1 MDVETIR
8 AVSLFA
14 SLDRKAADEL
24 CRFLSIQDYPTSAIV
39 FRSRDPGDSMYVIE
53 QGKVRISITDADG
66 HQVILAELGPGDF
79 FGEMSMLDGHG
90 RSADA
95 TVTEDARL
103 ARLTR
108 QDFLNFMVSDPRIA
122 LEMLTAVTRR
132 LRRTDDLLRHRVA
145 RNLNEVEAAQMTPA
159 DRAADTIAEFGGS
172 WKFIISFM
180 MILVLWVVVNTWL
193 FIVHAFD
200 PPPYLLL
207 STALNIIAALQAP
220 IIMMSQNRQAY
231 KDRLRANLDYQLNL
245 KNELLLSEI
254 VHRLDDL
261 AKKNPPERRHT

>member
-1 MDVETIR
+1 MDVETVR

-14 SLDRKAADEL
+14 SLDRKAAGEL
-24 CRFLSIQDYPTSAIV
+24 CRFLSIQDYPTSAVV
-39 FRSRDPGDSMYVIE
+39 FKSRDPGDSMSVIE

-95 TVTEDARL
+95 TVTENARL

-108 QDFLNFMVSDPRIA
+108 EDFLNFMVSDPRIA

-145 RNLNEVEAAQMTPA
+145 RNLNEVEAARLTAA
-159 DRAADTIAEFGGS
+159 DRAADVIAEFGGS
-172 WKFIISFM
+172 WKFIILFAVFLNLW
-180 MILVLWVVVNTWL
+180 MILNTWVL
-193 FIVHAFD
+193 IKGFD
-200 PPPYLLL
+200 LPPFLLL
-207 STALNIIAALQAP
+207 STILNMLAAFQAP
-220 IIMMSQNRQAY
+220 IIMMSQNRQAS

-261 AKKNPPERRHT
+261 AKKKDPERRHT